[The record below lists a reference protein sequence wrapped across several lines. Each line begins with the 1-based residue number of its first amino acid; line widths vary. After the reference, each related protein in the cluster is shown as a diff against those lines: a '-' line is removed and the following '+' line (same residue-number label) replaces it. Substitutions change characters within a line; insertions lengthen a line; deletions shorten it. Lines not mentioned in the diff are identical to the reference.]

1 MINRDKIPEPTY
13 IELVDLFGTEEAEKI
28 IINTD
33 YSFRAISN
41 IIIEEKIVRYFG
53 LSKFKNWIGNK
64 LKLSLFGLLFALI
77 LLGFIIYV
85 IWPAFT
91 L

>member
-85 IWPAFT
+85 IWPAFK

>member
-53 LSKFKNWIGNK
+53 LSKFKNWIGNT